1 MAAYAMV
8 DALEH
13 AGKNPTRASLLRA
26 ATHLDETNPFLLP
39 GLTLQTSP
47 TDYLP
52 QSRMYRVVY
61 EHGFW
66 NVLGKPLQV
75 P

>member
-1 MAAYAMV
+1 
-8 DALEH
+8 L
-13 AGKNPTRASLLRA
+13 K
-26 ATHLDETNPFLLP
+26 
-39 GLTLQTSP
+39 LQTSP

-61 EHGFW
+61 EHGYW